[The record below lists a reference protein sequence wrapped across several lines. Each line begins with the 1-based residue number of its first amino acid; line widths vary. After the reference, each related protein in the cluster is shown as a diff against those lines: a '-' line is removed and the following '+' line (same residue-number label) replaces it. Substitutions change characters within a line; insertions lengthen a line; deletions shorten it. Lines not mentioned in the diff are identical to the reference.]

1 MFMALIF
8 IILGPAADYGDFG
21 RWLLLAFTISMF
33 NILDSGHFYDA
44 LPSVNSLLGSAI
56 RFYGRYRCTSPVL
69 FLCRLK

>member
-1 MFMALIF
+1 MAVACLYDQYVQHA
-8 IILGPAADYGDFG
+8 L
-21 RWLLLAFTISMF
+21 
-33 NILDSGHFYDA
+33 LDSGHFYDA